1 MIIYDK
7 ILFMKNILTLL
18 VFTIIQIMGICV
30 IESNAQV
37 ANDAGITSIK
47 TPACTS
53 SLSIQLSNTGTND
66 INSVNIGWSVN
77 GAYQTVNTHN
87 QLLKS
92 GDSINF
98 TLSPSYNFVN
108 GNTYSIKVFTYAPN
122 NVTDGDKKNDTSK
135 LTFKFYATA
144 KNPSIT
150 DFVKCGLGKA
160 SLKAIPGN
168 AEDSILW
175 YNAATGGS
183 VIAKGKNALSPS
195 LSFGVD
201 TFFAQAFKMGSTCP
215 SSRVP
220 LKITVKTSP
229 YGAAFTKGTPFENP
243 NPNTTGTQTDP
254 DLVAAKGKLTY
265 ELSPPTGYN
274 NSGYGT
280 TWRTMSP
287 VVKTSKGIVLD
298 PKYWAYTAPSGSTP
312 GKFTLSPDKDI
323 EDTCLS
329 VTLQIKDLGPYFCD
343 STISRYICVVPRPY
357 SYFSFDDQKPNCQ
370 GDTVVFTNKSM
381 ISSGTLSSK
390 WNFGTGNPA
399 DTANTKDAKFKFSP
413 AGTYFVKLTTTSS
426 NNIRDS
432 ISIPVVINESPN
444 AEFNIGPPCNLT
456 KTDFTFAGTK
466 PSGNK
471 TTFKWDFNGEG
482 TSTVENPSNLFS
494 DTGIKKIT
502 LTLTSNNGCKDSITK
517 TVKVRPQAKADFT
530 ASDVCEDDSAVFVN
544 KSIGA
549 DSYYWKFGDALNS
562 SLQSPK
568 HFFTIN
574 GATTTF
580 NVTLSARVSNGCAD
594 SITKPITVNANPKSD
609 FTASDVCETDSVI
622 FINKSKGAQTYN
634 WKFGDGN
641 ISYVESPKHFYFI
654 NGFSDTFNVTLIA
667 RGTNG
672 CSDSTIETIK
682 VNANPKSDFTYT
694 ISGHSMGFNA
704 NQAGNVLYKWFFG
717 DGDSASTSLAFHKYS
732 KSGRYNICLNTMSA
746 VGCFSQTC
754 KSVSLKCN
762 AEFTKSVDTS
772 QKFKIYLINNSS
784 NTSTTTYQ
792 WDFGDGG
799 SSTART
805 PSHKYN
811 TFGKF
816 RVCLKVEDNKCEST
830 FCDTIGLDS
839 SGKLLKAGGFEV
851 IVIED
856 QLGSVANS
864 KPKTDFKIYPNPAN
878 TKVAVDLSNSLVH
891 YTKLQVVDA
900 IGQIC
905 FTQAIEI
912 GHEMLD
918 VDLRMINPGL
928 YFIKLSNEQDCSYMK
943 MIKN

>member
-1 MIIYDK
+1 MKK
-7 ILFMKNILTLL
+7 ILTPFI
-18 VFTIIQIMGICV
+18 FTIIQIMGICV

-37 ANDAGITSIK
+37 ANDAGITSIN

-122 NVTDGDKKNDTSK
+122 NVSDGDKKNDTSK

-144 KNPSIT
+144 KNPGVT

-254 DLVAAKGKLTY
+254 DLVAANGKLTY

-287 VVKTSKGIVLD
+287 VVKTSKGVSLN
-298 PKYWAYTAPSGSTP
+298 PRYWTYTAPSGSTP

-329 VTLQIKDLGPYFCD
+329 ATLQIKDLGPYFCD

-357 SYFSFDDQKPNCQ
+357 SNFSFDDQKPNCQ
-370 GDTVVFTNKSM
+370 GDTVVFTNKSI
-381 ISSGTLSSK
+381 ISSGTMSFK

-399 DTANTKDAKFKFSP
+399 DTANTKDAKFEFPYAK
-413 AGTYFVKLTTTSS
+413 TYFVQLITTSS

-432 ISIPVVINESPN
+432 VTKPVIITESPQ
-444 AEFNIGPPCNLT
+444 ADFNMGSACNLT
-456 KTDFTFAGTK
+456 KTNFTFTGTK
-466 PSGNK
+466 PVGAL
-471 TTFKWDFNGEG
+471 TVFLWDMNGEG
-482 TSTVENPSNLFS
+482 TSTLENPSKLFGT
-494 DTGIKKIT
+494 TGNKKIT
-502 LTLTSNNGCKDSITK
+502 LTLTSNNGCWDSIIK
-517 TVKVRPQAKADFT
+517 TVNVKPQAKADFEVQ
-530 ASDVCEDDSAVFVN
+530 DVCEDDSAVFVN
-544 KSIGA
+544 QSVGA
-549 DSYYWKFGDALNS
+549 SSYRWILGDGRDAYVE
-562 SLQSPK
+562 SPK
-568 HFFTIN
+568 YKYQLS
-574 GATTTF
+574 GVSLTF
-580 NVTLSARVSNGCAD
+580 NVTLIAKISNGCSD
-594 SITKPITVNANPKSD
+594 SITKPITVNANP
-609 FTASDVCETDSVI
+609 
-622 FINKSKGAQTYN
+622 
-634 WKFGDGN
+634 
-641 ISYVESPKHFYFI
+641 
-654 NGFSDTFNVTLIA
+654 
-667 RGTNG
+667 R
-672 CSDSTIETIK
+672 
-682 VNANPKSDFTYT
+682 SDFTYT
-694 ISGHSMGFNA
+694 MSGDSI
-704 NQAGNVLYKWFFG
+704 QCRPSQSGNTYYKWTFG
-717 DGDSASTSLAFHKYS
+717 NGDSSTTKDVIYTYP
-732 KSGRYNICLNTMSA
+732 KPGNYNMCLYVTSA
-746 VGCFSQTC
+746 AGCFSKSCHSISIKPC
-754 KSVSLKCN
+754 KAK
-762 AEFTKSVDTS
+762 FTKSVDTS
-772 QKFKIYLINNSS
+772 QKFKIYLINNST

-816 RVCLKVEDNKCEST
+816 KVCLTVQDSSCSST

-839 SGKLLKAGGFEV
+839 SGKLLKAGSFEV
-851 IVIED
+851 VVIEGHS
-856 QLGSVANS
+856 GSVANS

-878 TKVAVDLSNSLVH
+878 TKVTVDLSNSLVH

>member
-7 ILFMKNILTLL
+7 ILFMKKILTPFI
-18 VFTIIQIMGICV
+18 FTIIQIMGICV

-37 ANDAGITSIK
+37 ANDAGITSIN

-122 NVTDGDKKNDTSK
+122 NVADGDKKNDTSK

-144 KNPSIT
+144 KNPGVT
-150 DFVKCGLGKA
+150 DFTKCGLGKA

-229 YGAAFTKGTPFENP
+229 YGAAFAKGTPFNTQH
-243 NPNTTGTQTDP
+243 PNTTGTQTDP
-254 DLVAAKGKLTY
+254 DLVITNGKLTY
-265 ELSPPTGYN
+265 ELSPPTGYI

-280 TWRTMSP
+280 TWMTMTP
-287 VVKTSKGIVLD
+287 IVKSSKGMPLS
-298 PKYWAYTAPSGSTP
+298 PKYWTYTAPSGSTP
-312 GKFTLSPDKDI
+312 GKFTFSPDKDLQ
-323 EDTCLS
+323 DTCLS
-329 VTLQIKDLGPYFCD
+329 VTLQIKDLGSYSCD
-343 STISRYICVVPRPY
+343 SSISRFICVVPCTPPQSPFNTTKSSNLY
-357 SYFSFDDQKPNCQ
+357 ICS
-370 GDTVVFTNKSM
+370 NKSV
-381 ISSGTLSSK
+381 TLSVK
-390 WNFGTGNPA
+390 GIGNLGWY
-399 DTANTKDAKFKFSP
+399 TATSG
-413 AGTYFVKLTTTSS
+413 GTYLGKDTSFVTPKLVKTTTFYAQ
-426 NNIRDS
+426 DS
-432 ISIPVVINESPN
+432 TCEASTSRTAITVTVDRESPQ
-444 AEFNIGPPCNLT
+444 ADFNMGSACNLT
-456 KTDFTFAGTK
+456 KTNFTFTGTK
-466 PSGNK
+466 PVGAL
-471 TTFKWDFNGEG
+471 TVFLWDMNGEG
-482 TSTVENPSNLFS
+482 TSTLENPSKLFS
-494 DTGIKKIT
+494 TTGNKKIT
-502 LTLTSNNGCKDSITK
+502 LTLTSNNGCWDSIVK
-517 TVKVRPQAKADFT
+517 TVNVKPQAKADFEVQ
-530 ASDVCEDDSAVFVN
+530 DVCEDDSAVFVN

-549 DSYYWKFGDALNS
+549 SSYRWILGDGRDAYVE
-562 SLQSPK
+562 SPK
-568 HFFTIN
+568 HKYQLS
-574 GATTTF
+574 GVSLTF
-580 NVTLSARVSNGCAD
+580 NVTFIAKISNGCSD

-609 FTASDVCETDSVI
+609 FTYTMSGDSI
-622 FINKSKGAQTYN
+622 QCRPSQSGNTY
-634 WKFGDGN
+634 
-641 ISYVESPKHFYFI
+641 
-654 NGFSDTFNVTLIA
+654 
-667 RGTNG
+667 
-672 CSDSTIETIK
+672 
-682 VNANPKSDFTYT
+682 
-694 ISGHSMGFNA
+694 
-704 NQAGNVLYKWFFG
+704 YKWTFG
-717 DGDSASTSLAFHKYS
+717 NGDSSTTKDVIYTYP
-732 KSGRYNICLNTMSA
+732 KPGIYNMCLYVTSA
-746 VGCFSQTC
+746 AGCFSKSCHSISIKPC
-754 KSVSLKCN
+754 KAK
-762 AEFTKSVDTS
+762 FTKSVDTS
-772 QKFKIYLINNSS
+772 QKFKIYLINNST

-799 SSTART
+799 SSNART

-816 RVCLKVEDNKCEST
+816 RVCLTVQDSSCSST

-839 SGKLLKAGGFEV
+839 LGKLLKAGGFEV

-878 TKVAVDLSNSLVH
+878 TKVTVDLSNSLVH